1 MPQSEWHRSGG
12 RLQEGLANLV
22 PSCDGSHGLGRR
34 AFEGGL
40 SRTWQ
45 QMGWRRRKREAKLMP
60 WCLGWHCCHQLGQP
74 RAAAGQARRGSVIGS
89 SWVLA
94 GGMTSRLLEV
104 GGWCLRRREVCCP
117 GDSQGECGVA
127 KDSLGNLLR
136 LGQKISPLN
145 RLVMLENVAVRSSL
159 PSGSLRFP
167 RGVGKRGV
175 VQ

>member
-1 MPQSEWHRSGG
+1 MCWAVGVEDDEGVARSLRLEHVVNGVELQEARGVRSAGTGKTEVFRMPQSEWHRSGG

-89 SWVLA
+89 SWVL
-94 GGMTSRLLEV
+94 GG
-104 GGWCLRRREVCCP
+104 G
-117 GDSQGECGVA
+117 
-127 KDSLGNLLR
+127 
-136 LGQKISPLN
+136 
-145 RLVMLENVAVRSSL
+145 
-159 PSGSLRFP
+159 
-167 RGVGKRGV
+167 
-175 VQ
+175 